1 MVKVQILDHIKEN
14 DLRQECNFL
23 REQNQVINSLL
34 KEQLSDVKN
43 LKKDVISINTTVIPV
58 PEMAKQLKSM
68 AQNHTQSSA
77 SLKDQVLELNVKFQK
92 LAENVPEIHLHLDQN
107 YKEICLKLEMLRKEH

>member
-1 MVKVQILDHIKEN
+1 
-14 DLRQECNFL
+14 
-23 REQNQVINSLL
+23 
-34 KEQLSDVKN
+34 VKN

-77 SLKDQVLELNVKFQK
+77 SLKDQVLELNVKF
-92 LAENVPEIHLHLDQN
+92 
-107 YKEICLKLEMLRKEH
+107 